1 MIQHLSS
8 ISLMRISTH
17 SISNHIFSTVSAKTS
32 DPDNLLELLE
42 LIVGAAVMCERKA
55 TFIQAIFR
63 LDHISQTVLKGI
75 VEHAIDRMRVYPP
88 EGEATGVAAA
98 EHPPVQD
105 LDPSE
110 ELIRAREMVR
120 HLQEE
125 RNRLLGIVGELQAG
139 HSALQVETTA
149 LQAQKEQTEKEKAMS
164 GGERDSEEALA
175 VAARN
180 RALQVRLL
188 LHCEESLHICTT
200 YLIFICLWI
209 ASFTFC
215 EIRRH
220 ISCATARQCE
230 TEESSPSRRS
240 TDIPQHSPD
249 RFINIIVWK

>member
-1 MIQHLSS
+1 MGIAETTHDSTPLINFS
-8 ISLMRISTH
+8 IAYYHH
-17 SISNHIFSTVSAKTS
+17 SIFNRTVPNIAAKTS

-75 VEHAIDRMRVYPP
+75 VEHAIDRMKAYPS

-149 LQAQKEQTEKEKAMS
+149 LQAQKEQIEKEKAMS

-180 RALQVRLL
+180 RTLQVRHL
-188 LHCEESLHICTT
+188 LHRKESLYINMSCVIH
-200 YLIFICLWI
+200 
-209 ASFTFC
+209 ASLG
-215 EIRRH
+215 
-220 ISCATARQCE
+220 
-230 TEESSPSRRS
+230 
-240 TDIPQHSPD
+240 
-249 RFINIIVWK
+249 IVYFAYFQD